1 MKLRRRQFLGLAGGA
16 AIMPALSG
24 TARAQA
30 FPAHPITMVVP
41 VPAGGAMDAVARIVA
56 AGMSSALGQTVVVEN
71 VTGAS
76 GSIGVGRVARAT
88 PDGYTLCYAAFATH
102 VVSAATMTLPYDVIG
117 DFEPVALISATPWM
131 IATKK
136 DLPPDDLKSLVAWLK
151 ENPDKASLATAGV
164 GSPSHI
170 GGLLFQ
176 NATGTRFQLVPYRGT
191 APAAQDLVAGQI
203 ELSILDPIT
212 ALPQMRAGKIKV
224 HAVMAKSRTANAP
237 EVPTV
242 DEAGVPG
249 LHMAPWQAI
258 WTPRGIPKDI
268 IAKLNG
274 AVVTTLADPAVRQK
288 LSEQSYEV
296 GPRQEQTPEY
306 LRAFHKAETEKWWPI
321 IKAAGIKGG

>member
-1 MKLRRRQFLGLAGGA
+1 MKLRRREFLRLVAGA
-16 AIMPALSG
+16 VAVPSISAV
-24 TARAQA
+24 AHAQA
-30 FPAHPITMVVP
+30 FPARPITMVVP
-41 VPAGGAMDAVARIVA
+41 VPAGGAMDTIARIIA
-56 AGMSSALGQTVVVEN
+56 SGTGNALGQTLVVEN
-71 VTGAS
+71 VSGAS
-76 GSIGVGRVARAT
+76 GSIGAARVARAA
-88 PDGYTLCYAAFATH
+88 PDGYTICYAAFATH

-136 DLPPDDLKSLVAWLK
+136 DLPPNDLRGLVAWLK
-151 ENPDKASLATAGV
+151 ENPDKASLGTAGV

-176 NATGTRFQLVPYRGT
+176 NLTGTRFQLVPYRGT

-203 ELSILDPIT
+203 DLSILDPVT
-212 ALPQMRAGKIKV
+212 ALPQLRAGKIKI

-249 LHMAPWQAI
+249 LHMAPWHAI
-258 WTPRGIPKDI
+258 WVPKGTPKDV
-268 IAKLNG
+268 IAKLNA
-274 AVVTTLADPAVRQK
+274 AVVTTLADPAVRAK
-288 LSEQSYEV
+288 LAEQSYEV
-296 GPRQEQTPEY
+296 GPRNEQTPEY
-306 LRAFHKAETEKWWPI
+306 LGAFHKAETEKWWPI